1 MGFFSSGPAKPGP
14 AHAAAASAPNPRR
27 RSTDGAA
34 GLSIVAKDLTIAG
47 DLQAAGII
55 RVEGRIIGCVHS
67 GDQVLV
73 SEGGVIEG
81 DVVARE
87 AVIAGRVHG
96 SIQAEERVEL
106 QASAVVHGDILT
118 RRLLIQEGGAVNGG
132 VRMEGVNQD
141 GAKGQP
147 STVNGKDHS
156 GGSQGAGTSHGNPA
170 ERERLTIAG

>member
-14 AHAAAASAPNPRR
+14 AHAAAPNPNPRR
-27 RSTDGAA
+27 RSTDGPA

-73 SEGGVIEG
+73 SEGAVIEG
-81 DVVARE
+81 DVVDRE

-106 QASAVVHGDILT
+106 QASAVVHGDIVT
-118 RRLLIQEGGAVNGG
+118 RRLLVQEGGTVNGA
-132 VRMEGVNQD
+132 VRMEGTNQD
-141 GAKGQP
+141 SVETQR
-147 STVNGKDHS
+147 STVNGKDQN
-156 GGSQGAGTSHGNPA
+156 GGAQSAGSANGNPA

>member
-14 AHAAAASAPNPRR
+14 GKAAAAPTPNPRR
-27 RSTDGAA
+27 RSTDGPA

-55 RVEGRIIGCVHS
+55 RVEGRIIGSVHS
-67 GDQVLV
+67 GDQVLL

-81 DVVARE
+81 DIVARE

-106 QASAVVHGDILT
+106 QASAVVHGDIVT

-132 VRMEGVNQD
+132 VRMDAVEKVSVN
-141 GAKGQP
+141 GQQ
-147 STVNGKDHS
+147 STVNGNVPD
-156 GGSQGAGTSHGNPA
+156 
-170 ERERLTIAG
+170 RERLTIAG